1 MAAEY
6 DNMLKYL
13 TEHHGAALASWLLGR
28 PVGTRIRLLKN
39 ELSLQ
44 PVRADWLALYD
55 LEEEILHVEFE
66 TDPAK
71 SEAPL
76 PLRMLDYFVRLY
88 RLYRKPIRQVVIV
101 LHKTGVEIP
110 DEFRV
115 GETYHRFRVIKIWEQ
130 DAAPLLAEEGL
141 LPLAVLARSDNP
153 EQLVRAVA
161 EQIQNVAQ
169 PDIRADLT
177 AAAFMLGGLR
187 FDEKLLRNLFKEEV
201 MVQSSTYR
209 WVVETSEKRGEQR
222 GVQLGENIGRL
233 QMLKEALS
241 HRFGMLSEVTQTA
254 LDKLDTLGQIQLSH
268 SLYDFKSADDL
279 AAWLEQHQ
287 PNNGAA

>member
-28 PVGTRIRLLKN
+28 PVGARIRLLKN

-44 PVRADWLALYD
+44 PIRADWLALYD

-71 SEAPL
+71 SEVPL

-88 RLYRKPIRQVVIV
+88 RLYRKPVRQVVIV
-101 LHKTGVEIP
+101 LHQTGVEIP

-115 GETYHRFRVIKIWEQ
+115 GETYHRYRVIKIWEQ
-130 DAAPLLAEEGL
+130 DPAPLLAQEGL
-141 LPLAVLARSDNP
+141 LPLAVLARSGEPDKLLR
-153 EQLVRAVA
+153 EVA

-169 PDIRADLT
+169 LDTRADLT
-177 AAAFMLGGLR
+177 AATFMLGGLR
-187 FDEKLLRNLFKEEV
+187 FAAQSFQGGNHGSIINLSVGSRN
-201 MVQSSTYR
+201 
-209 WVVETSEKRGEQR
+209 QR
-222 GVQLGENIGRL
+222 TTWR
-233 QMLKEALS
+233 AT
-241 HRFGMLSEVTQTA
+241 RRTTRTA
-254 LDKLDTLGQIQLSH
+254 SWQVGSIARTTNSPLWAIACE
-268 SLYDFKSADDL
+268 SARK
-279 AAWLEQHQ
+279 
-287 PNNGAA
+287 N

>member
-6 DNMLKYL
+6 DNLLKYL

-44 PVRADWLALYD
+44 PIRADWLAQYD
-55 LEEEILHVEFE
+55 LGEEILHVEFE

-76 PLRMLDYFVRLY
+76 PLRMLDYFVRTY
-88 RLYRKPIRQVVIV
+88 RRELKPVRQIVIV
-101 LHKTGVEIP
+101 LHKTGADIP

-115 GETYHRFRVIKIWEQ
+115 GETYHRYRVVRIWEQ
-130 DAAPLLAEEGL
+130 DAAPLLAEAGL
-141 LPLAVLARSDNP
+141 LPLAVLARSDEP
-153 EQLVRAVA
+153 EKLLREVA
-161 EQIQNVAQ
+161 ERVQNIAQ
-169 PDIRADLT
+169 PDTRADLT

-187 FDEKLLRNLFKEEV
+187 FDKPLLRSLFREEV
-201 MVQSSTYR
+201 MIQSVSYQD
-209 WVVETSEKRGEQR
+209 VVERSEQRGEQR
-222 GVQLGENIGRL
+222 GVWRGKLETLQDLLIYRLGQLPAEL
-233 QMLKEALS
+233 QATLS
-241 HRFGMLSEVTQTA
+241 KLDAMTLSELGHA
-254 LDKLDTLGQIQLSH
+254 LFE
-268 SLYDFKSADDL
+268 FKSADDL
-279 AAWLEQHQ
+279 SIWLEQHQ